1 MSKPNK
7 PQNQQQSQGQS
18 NTVQSS
24 VFNKPKPAVQTLD
37 QKRAEF
43 VWKKMM
49 QMQRNQGTLFD
60 AYTKLSKGAGTLIM
74 QNGLMPTLAFYGQKT
89 KGSFSRAGGNEHAA
103 LLEDIFAWLQQ
114 QGLIKNAEFSAA
126 MSEICA
132 EKSSPEYR
140 HITEETLAVIRWIRH
155 FASALNVGNTQAGA

>member
-1 MSKPNK
+1 MSNK
-7 PQNQQQSQGQS
+7 QNKNQNHSTVSQ
-18 NTVQSS
+18 TS
-24 VFNKPKPAVQTLD
+24 VVHKPKPAVQTLD

-43 VWKKMM
+43 IWKKMM

-126 MSEICA
+126 MSEICQ
-132 EKSSPEYR
+132 KSSPEYR
-140 HITEETLAVIRWIRH
+140 QITEETLAVIRWIRH
-155 FASALNVGNTQAGA
+155 FASALNVGNTQVGA